1 MSFRHSLLKYLSS
14 LHNQFLTKTT
24 HSRISSLQYHRP
36 SFYSS
41 AINHSA
47 ENTQLTSS
55 NNQKDLST
63 ESSEIQIPDP
73 PTTCCM
79 SGCAN
84 CVWIEYA
91 QELAEIYKDGGEAA
105 QMVMKAIDDP
115 SIKIFISLELK
126 EKFKSDPNENH

>member
-1 MSFRHSLLKYLSS
+1 
-14 LHNQFLTKTT
+14 
-24 HSRISSLQYHRP
+24 
-36 SFYSS
+36 
-41 AINHSA
+41 
-47 ENTQLTSS
+47 
-55 NNQKDLST
+55 
-63 ESSEIQIPDP
+63 
-73 PTTCCM
+73 M